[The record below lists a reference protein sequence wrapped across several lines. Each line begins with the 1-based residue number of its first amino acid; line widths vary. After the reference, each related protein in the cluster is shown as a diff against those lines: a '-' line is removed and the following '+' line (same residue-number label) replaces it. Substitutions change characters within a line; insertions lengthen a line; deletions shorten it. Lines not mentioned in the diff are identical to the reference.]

1 MPETNI
7 YDYEFTINESE
18 PKRADML
25 NRLKDRV
32 KHVDKKEV
40 ISSDEFTDG
49 ESNFDE
55 DKALSAFLLYKLFPT
70 KVNLLREHYTKGE
83 VDGLLG
89 DLVAKYYLKDQID
102 SMLSNLKNELKS
114 SLDTTGDGLKQL
126 VNSLK
131 SDLSKHRTLEEL
143 DHPDASV
150 TTRKIR
156 DHAITKD
163 KLSSDLLLNID
174 AKANKAGD
182 TFTGLVTFNEG
193 LKIQAIKDDGTIE
206 YHKITY
212 GGIDTDGKRNLDIGT
227 NDVTNEANLCCIHN
241 PGWYDANRNWHRFLV
256 QNDLDDINN
265 KINELRVKMN
275 SGSERI
281 LYGAGNG
288 SSKRVSKVFR
298 YRSQGYKH
306 VEDNTLWF
314 REYGDLPENYSQVM
328 ISYIIASKSRSGES
342 TRWHAYIQPIY
353 IFLTRKITNSFGDFA
368 QNSLE
373 LNDRIDFWW
382 IENNKL
388 YGPDSIVGGNVYNL
402 NISVF

>member
-7 YDYEFTINESE
+7 YDYEFTVNESE

-40 ISSDEFTDG
+40 ISSDEFVDG
-49 ESNFDE
+49 ESSFDE

-70 KVNLLREHYTKGE
+70 KVNLLKEHYTKGE
-83 VDGLLG
+83 VDGLLS

-102 SMLSNLKNELKS
+102 SMLNNLKNDLKS
-114 SLDTTGDGLKQL
+114 SLDTTSDGLKQL

-163 KLSSDLLLNID
+163 KLSADLLLNID

-193 LKIQAIKDDGTIE
+193 LKIPSLDLLNTNTFHSISSSLNARGESDLDVGT
-206 YHKITY
+206 Y
-212 GGIDTDGKRNLDIGT
+212 DTTHRVNLSSI
-227 NDVTNEANLCCIHN
+227 NN
-241 PGWYDANRNWHRFLV
+241 PGWYDANRNFQRFLV

-265 KINELRVKMN
+265 KINELRSKMN
-275 SGSERI
+275 SGIGKI
-281 LYGAGNG
+281 LYGDGNVQ
-288 SSKRVSKVFR
+288 SERMNRVFR
-298 YRSQGYKH
+298 YRSQEYKH
-306 VEDNTLWF
+306 EENNVLWF
-314 REYGDLPENYSQVM
+314 RKYCDLPENYTQIM
-328 ISYIIASKSRSGES
+328 ISFIIAQKSRRGES
-342 TRWHAYIQPIY
+342 LSYHAFVQPTY
-353 IFLTRKITNSFGDFA
+353 IFLTKQLTNSYGSWA
-368 QNSLE
+368 KNSLE

-382 IENNKL
+382 IEDNKL
-388 YGPDSIVGGNVYNL
+388 YGPDSIPYGNVYDL
-402 NISVF
+402 KISVF

>member
-7 YDYEFTINESE
+7 YDYEFTVNESE

-40 ISSDEFTDG
+40 ISSDEYVDG

-70 KVNLLREHYTKGE
+70 KVNLLKNHYTKGE
-83 VDGLLG
+83 VDGLLS

-102 SMLSNLKNELKS
+102 SMLANLKNDLKS
-114 SLDTTGDGLKQL
+114 SLDMTGDGLKQL

-131 SDLSKHRTLEEL
+131 SDLSKHRTLEEI

-156 DHAITKD
+156 DHAITRD
-163 KLSSDLLLNID
+163 KLAADLLLNID

-193 LKIQAIKDDGTIE
+193 LKIPSLDLLNTNTFHSIKSSLNARGESD
-206 YHKITY
+206 
-212 GGIDTDGKRNLDIGT
+212 LDIGT
-227 NDVTNEANLCCIHN
+227 YDVTNKVNLSSINN
-241 PGWYDANRNWHRFLV
+241 PGWLDANRNFQRFLV
-256 QNDLDDINN
+256 QNDFDDINN
-265 KINELRVKMN
+265 KINELRSKMN
-275 SGSERI
+275 SGAGKI
-281 LYGAGNG
+281 LYGDGNVQ
-288 SSKRVSKVFR
+288 SERMNRVFR
-298 YRSQGYKH
+298 YHSQGYKYEENN
-306 VEDNTLWF
+306 VLWF
-314 REYGDLPENYSQVM
+314 RKYCDLPENYTQIM
-328 ISYIIASKSRSGES
+328 ISFIIAQKSRKGES
-342 TRWHAYIQPIY
+342 LSYHAFVQPTY
-353 IFLTRKITNSFGDFA
+353 IFLTKQLTNSYGSWA
-368 QNSLE
+368 KNSLE

-382 IENNKL
+382 IEDNKL
-388 YGPDSIVGGNVYNL
+388 YGPDSIPYKDVYDL
-402 NISVF
+402 KIFVF